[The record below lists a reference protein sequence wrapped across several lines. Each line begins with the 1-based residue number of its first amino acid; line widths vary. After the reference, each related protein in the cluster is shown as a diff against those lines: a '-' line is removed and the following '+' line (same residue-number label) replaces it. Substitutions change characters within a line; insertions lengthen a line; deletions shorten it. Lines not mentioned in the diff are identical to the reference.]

1 MWSVWAETLDIY
13 LCRGTVWGLVPGAG
27 AMPLRLPATLP
38 LAGQLQR
45 VSELLA
51 PHLKKRVDVRVSLG
65 ARLCPPV
72 CYEVPRGLRWSEQQW
87 LAQKAAAQ
95 AWGLNPAEVDQ
106 LVCVLSAS
114 TVGLAAA
121 LPKTT
126 LEVVHQWARSTHQAR
141 VTSIAPMWAHMSGHG
156 SLNRNGGVSLEV
168 VEPDGTRALLQGTH
182 NGCSAQLVDAHANS
196 GTPVNAS
203 AAAQHARSTFT
214 WSDALAGAD
223 ALSKRRTS
231 WRQCFERQTA

>member
-13 LCRGTVWGLVPGAG
+13 LCRGTVWCFVPGAG

-45 VSELLA
+45 VSDLLA
-51 PHLKKRVDVRVSLG
+51 PHLKKRVNVRVALG

-72 CYEVPRGLRWSEQQW
+72 CYEVPQGLRWSEQQW

-114 TVGLAAA
+114 TIGLAAA

-126 LEVVHQWARSTHQAR
+126 LEVVHQWARSSHQAR
-141 VTSIAPMWAHMSGHG
+141 VTSIAPMWAHLSGHSKLG
-156 SLNRNGGVSLEV
+156 RNSGAALEL
-168 VEPDGTRALLQGTH
+168 VEPDGTRMLLQGMH
-182 NGCSAQLVDAHANS
+182 KGCRAQLDANAN
-196 GTPVNAS
+196 TEVNAS
-203 AAAQHARSTFT
+203 EATQHARSTFT
-214 WSDALAGAD
+214 WSDALAGAH
-223 ALSKRRTS
+223 ALSKRRRS